1 MFEDVALPG
10 GAVDVSVD
18 FRGEYA
24 LVTKHFLDGTQVGA
38 VFYEVGG
45 ERMAEGVRGY
55 FLADSGLHRVCLYHL
70 EHRDASERT
79 AETVQ
84 E

>member
-1 MFEDVALPG
+1 MLQYVSLPSR
-10 GAVDVSVD
+10 AVNVSVD

-24 LVTKHFLDGTQVGA
+24 LVTKHFLDSTQVGA
-38 VFYEVGG
+38 IFYEVGG
-45 ERMAEGVRGY
+45 ERMAERVRGY
-55 FLADSGLHRVCLYHL
+55 FLADSGLHRVGLYHL

>member
-1 MFEDVALPG
+1 MLQYVSLPS
-10 GAVDVSVD
+10 GAVNVGVD
-18 FRGEYA
+18 FRGEDA
-24 LVTKHFLDGTQVGA
+24 LVTEHFLDSTQVSA

-55 FLADSGLHRVCLYHL
+55 FLADSGLHRVGLYHL